1 MWSSELAL
9 RRQILAALLAL
20 ATLALACAG
29 DARAQT
35 SLLPEALA
43 IVAAREGG
51 LTELDR
57 ETAEQLYLARR
68 TTLPNGRTVT
78 LVDLPAGPARD
89 QFYLRLTRK
98 NPSQIRAYW
107 SRMVFT
113 GRAHPPHEA
122 NDQEDALRR
131 VLTDPSALAYLPAAS
146 VVGQPLN
153 VLLRLE

>member
-1 MWSSELAL
+1 MWCSDPPHRRRRIGRVLILLVAL
-9 RRQILAALLAL
+9 SFGQA
-20 ATLALACAG
+20 
-29 DARAQT
+29 ARAQGVVLV
-35 SLLPEALA
+35 S
-43 IVAAREGG
+43 ARAGG
-51 LTELDR
+51 IPELDR
-57 ETAEQLYLARR
+57 ETAAQLYLGRR
-68 TTLPNGRTVT
+68 TSLPDGRSAR
-78 LVDLPAGPARD
+78 LLDLPAVPERD
-89 QFYLRLTRK
+89 LFYERLTAK